1 MAGRYVRKQQ
11 NERDNMTEQQREVLN
26 KYEEVLRSTLIKY
39 FTEKKLL
46 DGQLLEVE
54 ELKQKWHDA
63 APSYMADAVPEIAK
77 YPLVAIAWAMYE
89 GMGIAVLWDKEWNRY
104 ENVED
109 IHKMLTEPR
118 GFDCM
123 DEYITEILIG
133 IPLESEEAAKFEDMV
148 RGAAEQALSLI
159 RKEQVE
165 AQSVMA
171 FHVFARTTKVMF
183 EAGVAVQLRRMGY
196 NYVKVNAEVVS

>member
-1 MAGRYVRKQQ
+1 
-11 NERDNMTEQQREVLN
+11 MTEQQHELLN
-26 KYEEVLRSTLIKY
+26 KYEEGLRDALTKHL
-39 FTEKKLL
+39 TEKKAL
-46 DGQLLEVE
+46 DGRLLEVE
-54 ELKQKWHDA
+54 ELNEKWRTS
-63 APSYMADAVPEIAK
+63 APSYMADAVPEIGK

-89 GMGIAVLWDKEWNRY
+89 GMAAAVLWDKEWKRY
-104 ENVED
+104 ADTED
-109 IHKMLTEPR
+109 FHKMFTEPR

-123 DEYITEILIG
+123 DEYITEVLLAMPLGSKDAEELEDLIR
-133 IPLESEEAAKFEDMV
+133 ST
-148 RGAAEQALSLI
+148 AERALSLI

-183 EAGVAVQLRRMGY
+183 EAGVAVSLRRLGY

>member
-1 MAGRYVRKQQ
+1 
-11 NERDNMTEQQREVLN
+11 MTEQQHELLN
-26 KYEEVLRSTLIKY
+26 KYEDSLRKSLIKHL
-39 FTEKKLL
+39 TEKKLL
-46 DGQLLEVE
+46 EGQLLEVE
-54 ELKQKWHDA
+54 ELNQKWHDT

-104 ENVED
+104 EGVED

-133 IPLESEEAAKFEDMV
+133 IPLESEEATQFEDMV
-148 RGAAEQALSLI
+148 RSTAERALSLI
-159 RKEQVE
+159 RKEQIE

-183 EAGVAVQLRRMGY
+183 EVGVSVQLRRMGY

>member
-1 MAGRYVRKQQ
+1 M
-11 NERDNMTEQQREVLN
+11 LN
-26 KYEEVLRSTLIKY
+26 KYEESLRKTLTDRL
-39 FTEKKLL
+39 TEGKWLK
-46 DGQLLEVE
+46 GRLLEVE
-54 ELKQKWHDA
+54 ELNEKWKSS

-104 ENVED
+104 EGMED
-109 IHKMLTEPR
+109 FHKMFCEPR

-123 DEYITEILIG
+123 DEYITEILLTT
-133 IPLESEEAAKFEDMV
+133 PLNSPEAEKIENMV
-148 RGAAEQALSLI
+148 RSTAEAALSLI

-183 EAGVAVQLRRMGY
+183 EAGVAVQLKRMGY

>member
-1 MAGRYVRKQQ
+1 
-11 NERDNMTEQQREVLN
+11 MTEQQHELLN
-26 KYEEVLRSTLIKY
+26 KYEEGLRDALTKHL
-39 FTEKKLL
+39 TDKKAL
-46 DGQLLEVE
+46 DGRLLEVE
-54 ELKQKWHDA
+54 ELNEKWRTS
-63 APSYMADAVPEIAK
+63 APSYMADAVPEIGK

-89 GMGIAVLWDKEWNRY
+89 GMAAAVLWDKEWKRY
-104 ENVED
+104 ADTED
-109 IHKMLTEPR
+109 FHKMLTEPR

-123 DEYITEILIG
+123 DEYITEVLLAMPLGSKDAEELEDLIR
-133 IPLESEEAAKFEDMV
+133 ST
-148 RGAAEQALSLI
+148 AERALSLI

-183 EAGVAVQLRRMGY
+183 EAGVAVSLRRLGY

>member
-1 MAGRYVRKQQ
+1 M
-11 NERDNMTEQQREVLN
+11 NEQQHELLN
-26 KYEEVLRSTLIKY
+26 KYEEGLRKMV
-39 FTEKKLL
+39 TEFLTQQKELE
-46 DGQLLEVE
+46 GQLLEVE
-54 ELKQKWHDA
+54 ELKDKWKSS

-89 GMGIAVLWDKEWNRY
+89 GMGLAVLWDKEWKRY
-104 ENVED
+104 ESVED
-109 IHKMLTEPR
+109 FHKMLCEPR

-123 DEYITEILIG
+123 DEYVTEILLCH
-133 IPLESEEAAKFEDMV
+133 PLGSAEAEKIENLI
-148 RGAAEQALSLI
+148 RSAAERALSLI

-183 EAGVAVQLRRMGY
+183 EMGVSVQLKRMGY

>member
-1 MAGRYVRKQQ
+1 
-11 NERDNMTEQQREVLN
+11 MTEQQHDLLN
-26 KYEEVLRSTLIKY
+26 KYEEQLRQTLV
-39 FTEKKLL
+39 ERLSERKLL
-46 DGQLLEVE
+46 EGRLLEVE
-54 ELKQKWHDA
+54 ELNEKWHDA

-89 GMGIAVLWDKEWNRY
+89 GMGIAALWDKEWKRY

-123 DEYITEILIG
+123 DEYITEILLTT
-133 IPLESEEAAKFEDMV
+133 PLGTPEADKLEDMV
-148 RGAAEQALSLI
+148 RSTAEIAHMLI

-183 EAGVAVQLRRMGY
+183 EVGVAVQLRRMGY

>member
-1 MAGRYVRKQQ
+1 
-11 NERDNMTEQQREVLN
+11 MTEQQHDLLN
-26 KYEEVLRSTLIKY
+26 KYEEQLRQTLV
-39 FTEKKLL
+39 ERLSERKLL
-46 DGQLLEVE
+46 EGRLLEVE
-54 ELKQKWHDA
+54 ELNEKWHDA

-89 GMGIAVLWDKEWNRY
+89 GMGIAALWDKEWKRY

-123 DEYITEILIG
+123 DEYITEILLTT
-133 IPLESEEAAKFEDMV
+133 PLGTPEAEKLEDMV
-148 RGAAEQALSLI
+148 RSTAEIAHMLI

-183 EAGVAVQLRRMGY
+183 EVGVAVQLRRMGY

>member
-1 MAGRYVRKQQ
+1 MTGQQ
-11 NERDNMTEQQREVLN
+11 HELLN
-26 KYEEVLRSTLIKY
+26 KYEEGLRDALTKHL
-39 FTEKKLL
+39 TEKKAL
-46 DGQLLEVE
+46 DGRLLEVE
-54 ELKQKWHDA
+54 ELNEKWRTS
-63 APSYMADAVPEIAK
+63 APSYMADAVPEIGK

-89 GMGIAVLWDKEWNRY
+89 GMAAAVLWDKEWKRY
-104 ENVED
+104 ADTED
-109 IHKMLTEPR
+109 FHKMLTEPR

-123 DEYITEILIG
+123 DEYITEVLLAMPLGSKDAEELEDLIR
-133 IPLESEEAAKFEDMV
+133 ST
-148 RGAAEQALSLI
+148 AERALSLI

-183 EAGVAVQLRRMGY
+183 ESGVAVSLRRLGY

>member
-1 MAGRYVRKQQ
+1 MT
-11 NERDNMTEQQREVLN
+11 TEQHDLLN
-26 KYEEVLRSTLIKY
+26 RYEEGLRKSLTDFLTK
-39 FTEKKLL
+39 EGMM
-46 DGQLLEVE
+46 DGRQLEVE
-54 ELKQKWHDA
+54 ELNEKWKSS

-89 GMGIAVLWDKEWNRY
+89 GMGLAVLWDKEWNRY

-109 IHKMLTEPR
+109 FHTMLTEPR

-123 DEYITEILIG
+123 DEYITEILLCH
-133 IPLESEEAAKFEDMV
+133 PLDSPEAEKIENLI
-148 RGAAEQALSLI
+148 RSTAERALSLI

-183 EAGVAVQLRRMGY
+183 EMGVSVQLKRMGY
-196 NYVKVNAEVVS
+196 NYVKVNANVVS

>member
-1 MAGRYVRKQQ
+1 
-11 NERDNMTEQQREVLN
+11 MTEQQHELLN
-26 KYEEVLRSTLIKY
+26 KYEEGLRKMV
-39 FTEKKLL
+39 TEFLTQQKELE
-46 DGQLLEVE
+46 GQLLEVD
-54 ELKQKWHDA
+54 ELKAKWKSS

-89 GMGIAVLWDKEWNRY
+89 GMGAAVLWDKEWNRY

-109 IHKMLTEPR
+109 FHKMFTEPR
-118 GFDCM
+118 GFDEM
-123 DEYITEILIG
+123 DEYITEVLLCLPLGSEGADKLENLIR
-133 IPLESEEAAKFEDMV
+133 ST
-148 RGAAEQALSLI
+148 AERALSLI

-183 EAGVAVQLRRMGY
+183 DAGVAVQLRRMGY
-196 NYVKVNAEVVS
+196 NYVKVNAEVVN

>member
-1 MAGRYVRKQQ
+1 
-11 NERDNMTEQQREVLN
+11 MTEQQHELLN
-26 KYEEVLRSTLIKY
+26 RYEESLRQALVKHL
-39 FTEKKLL
+39 TEKGLL
-46 DGQLLEVE
+46 EGQLLEVE
-54 ELKQKWHDA
+54 ELNQKWHDA

-104 ENVED
+104 EGVED
-109 IHKMLTEPR
+109 IHTMLTEPR

-123 DEYITEILIG
+123 DEYITEILLCH
-133 IPLESEEAAKFEDMV
+133 PLGSEAAEKVEDMV
-148 RGAAEQALSLI
+148 RSTAEAAQSLI
-159 RKEQVE
+159 RKEGIE

-171 FHVFARTTKVMF
+171 FHIFARTTKVMF
-183 EAGVAVQLRRMGY
+183 EAGVSVQLRRLGY

>member
-1 MAGRYVRKQQ
+1 
-11 NERDNMTEQQREVLN
+11 MTEQQHELLN
-26 KYEEVLRSTLIKY
+26 KYEEGLRDALTKHL
-39 FTEKKLL
+39 TEKKALE
-46 DGQLLEVE
+46 GRLLEVE
-54 ELKQKWHDA
+54 ELNEKWRTS
-63 APSYMADAVPEIAK
+63 APSYMADAVPEIGK

-89 GMGIAVLWDKEWNRY
+89 GMGAAVLWDKEWNRY
-104 ENVED
+104 AATED
-109 IHKMLTEPR
+109 FHKMFTEPR

-123 DEYITEILIG
+123 DEYITEVLMAL
-133 IPLESEEAAKFEDMV
+133 PLESKGAEELEELI
-148 RGAAEQALSLI
+148 RSTAERALSLI

-183 EAGVAVQLRRMGY
+183 EAGVAVALKRLGY